1 MLEIKFTNVAW
12 LSRLQMTIIFQTIA
26 FVIAVRN
33 SLCWREKKNKE
44 NKFLPEACSSYPMK
58 SETAAIL
65 LRHDFT
71 LLFPYSTAEML
82 VFLNI
87 FRVFST

>member
-1 MLEIKFTNVAW
+1 
-12 LSRLQMTIIFQTIA
+12 MTIIFQTIA

-33 SLCWREKKNKE
+33 SLCWREKKKQREQIFARGMQQLSNE
-44 NKFLPEACSSYPMK
+44 

-65 LRHDFT
+65 LRHDLT

>member
-1 MLEIKFTNVAW
+1 
-12 LSRLQMTIIFQTIA
+12 MTIIFQTIA

-33 SLCWREKKNKE
+33 SLCWREKKKQREQIFARGMQQLSNE
-44 NKFLPEACSSYPMK
+44 
-58 SETAAIL
+58 SETAVIL

>member
-1 MLEIKFTNVAW
+1 
-12 LSRLQMTIIFQTIA
+12 MTIIFQTIA

-33 SLCWREKKNKE
+33 SLCWREKKQREQIFARGMQQLSNE
-44 NKFLPEACSSYPMK
+44 

-82 VFLNI
+82 VFLKYI
-87 FRVFST
+87 SSVFYVRFRFNHLFWQ

>member
-1 MLEIKFTNVAW
+1 
-12 LSRLQMTIIFQTIA
+12 MTIIFQTIA

-33 SLCWREKKNKE
+33 SLCWREKKKQREQIFARGMQQLSNE
-44 NKFLPEACSSYPMK
+44 

>member
-1 MLEIKFTNVAW
+1 
-12 LSRLQMTIIFQTIA
+12 MTIIFQTIA

-33 SLCWREKKNKE
+33 SLCWRGKKKQREQIFARGMQQLSNE
-44 NKFLPEACSSYPMK
+44 

-65 LRHDFT
+65 LRHDLT

>member
-1 MLEIKFTNVAW
+1 
-12 LSRLQMTIIFQTIA
+12 MTIIFQTIA

-33 SLCWREKKNKE
+33 SLCWREKKKQREQIFARGMQQLSNE
-44 NKFLPEACSSYPMK
+44 
-58 SETAAIL
+58 SETAVIL

-82 VFLNI
+82 VFSKI
-87 FRVFST
+87 FLVFST